1 MRGKVIERLDGSVR
15 PHRRS
20 SGAGRDKPARRA
32 HKPRSRCG
40 LVDEILVVGID
51 VSIVVGVSIV
61 VVQCGDDGHAPP
73 YRQHMEQHE
82 HGADGEN
89 HVGDGPW
96 FRN

>member
-1 MRGKVIERLDGSVR
+1 MRGKVVERLDGSVR

-40 LVDEILVVGID
+40 LGDEILVVGID

-61 VVQCGDDGHAPP
+61 VVQCGDDGRLHDDQRPDWHRSPHLFLFP
-73 YRQHMEQHE
+73 YR
-82 HGADGEN
+82 
-89 HVGDGPW
+89 
-96 FRN
+96 

>member
-1 MRGKVIERLDGSVR
+1 MRGKVVERLDGSVR

-20 SGAGRDKPARRA
+20 SGAGRD
-32 HKPRSRCG
+32 RSRCG

>member
-1 MRGKVIERLDGSVR
+1 MVSQTTSLCAAKLSSVSTAVFDHIDG
-15 PHRRS
+15 
-20 SGAGRDKPARRA
+20 
-32 HKPRSRCG
+32 G
-40 LVDEILVVGID
+40 LGDEILVVGID